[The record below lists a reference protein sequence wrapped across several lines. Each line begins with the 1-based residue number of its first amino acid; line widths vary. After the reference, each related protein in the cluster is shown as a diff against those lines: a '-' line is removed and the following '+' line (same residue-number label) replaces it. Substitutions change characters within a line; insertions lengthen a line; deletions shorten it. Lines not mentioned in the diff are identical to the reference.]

1 MLAFKEDWEEAKERF
16 LLWWGHEYFGRCAMA
31 VTAPKKKPPHLPR
44 PPAPENPQQRWYDL
58 DWNSRNIGPDMFREV
73 FLPVIQ
79 RQTEF
84 LDYTVYHVDG
94 IEAFKHVDALC
105 ELPRLQAI
113 QILPGAGKPSPLHYV
128 DTLRKV
134 QAAGKNL
141 HISIAADEVQHA
153 LAQLSARG
161 LFIDTSA
168 RSEDEARNLLRMAE
182 RWSVDRG

>member
-1 MLAFKEDWEEAKERF
+1 
-16 LLWWGHEYFGRCAMA
+16 
-31 VTAPKKKPPHLPR
+31 
-44 PPAPENPQQRWYDL
+44 
-58 DWNSRNIGPDMFREV
+58 
-73 FLPVIQ
+73 
-79 RQTEF
+79 
-84 LDYTVYHVDG
+84 
-94 IEAFKHVDALC
+94 
-105 ELPRLQAI
+105 
-113 QILPGAGKPSPLHYV
+113 V

-161 LFIDTSA
+161 LFIDASA

>member
-1 MLAFKEDWEEAKERF
+1 MRTFST
-16 LLWWGHEYFGRCAMA
+16 
-31 VTAPKKKPPHLPR
+31 VPS
-44 PPAPENPQQRWYDL
+44 PAY
-58 DWNSRNIGPDMFREV
+58 SSF
-73 FLPVIQ
+73 
-79 RQTEF
+79 QTEF

-113 QILPGAGKPSPLHYV
+113 QILPGAGKPSPLHYM
-128 DTLRKV
+128 DTLKQV

-141 HISIAADEVQHA
+141 HISIAAEEVQYA
-153 LAQLSARG
+153 LIHLSARG

-168 RSEDEARNLLRMAE
+168 PSEDEARDLLRMAE